1 MNSRKTVTTPM
12 SLFALLLIANAAWA
26 QTPADDIRGRLKER
40 QKVVIT
46 DAQGREFR
54 GRVVQMTDRL
64 ITLEQK
70 RDTVDVA
77 YSEITAIDR
86 PKDGVGNGALIGLT
100 FGAAVGAAVGL
111 SGGPD
116 QSASPFCGMGFFDD
130 CGKSNGFAPAVAGGL
145 VGMLLGVSVDALI
158 HHERQIYRRGATTLR
173 ISPAVSR
180 RMAAA
185 MVVVSW

>member
-1 MNSRKTVTTPM
+1 MNSRKTVTTLMP
-12 SLFALLLIANAAWA
+12 LLALLLIANAALA
-26 QTPADDIRGRLKER
+26 QTPADIRGRVKER
-40 QKVVIT
+40 QKVVVT

-54 GRVVQMTDRL
+54 GRVVQMTDRF

-70 RDTVDVA
+70 PDTVDVA

-100 FGAAVGAAVGL
+100 VGAAVGAAVGL